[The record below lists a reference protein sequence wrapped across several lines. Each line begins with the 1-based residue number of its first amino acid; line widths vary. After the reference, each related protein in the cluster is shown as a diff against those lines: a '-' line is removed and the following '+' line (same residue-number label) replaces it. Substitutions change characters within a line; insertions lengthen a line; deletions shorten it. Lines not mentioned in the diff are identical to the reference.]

1 MKDFRGKVVVITGAG
16 SGIGRELA
24 WQLAARGAVLALND
38 LRGGPLAET
47 WAELPE
53 AARGLQRAFDV
64 GDRAAVQDFA
74 NAVYDALGRVDV
86 VINNAGFS
94 VRQQPVLYTRVE
106 DYERTLRV
114 NLWGVIYGSLAF
126 LPYLRERPEA
136 SLVNVSS
143 VFGLFA
149 FPGSGPY
156 NVSKFGV
163 RGFTETLRVEM
174 GKLLHVCCVHP
185 GGIATNIHRNVEIA
199 DPAERERFIRTFE
212 RQARTSA
219 WAAARRIIRGIER
232 REPRVLI
239 GRDAYW
245 IDKITR
251 LLPGRY
257 ERVLARWFK
266 PEQFLARRGDQR
278 ASEG

>member
-1 MKDFRGKVVVITGAG
+1 MQFNEKVVVITGAG

-38 LRGGPLAET
+38 YNETSLEET

-53 AARGLQRAFDV
+53 RTRGLRKVFDV
-64 GDRAAVQDFA
+64 GDQDAMRAFA
-74 NAVYDALGRVDV
+74 DETHKTLGRVDV
-86 VINNAGFS
+86 VINNAGMS
-94 VRQQPVLYTRVE
+94 VRQQSVTKLDIE
-106 DYERTLRV
+106 AYERTLQV
-114 NLWGVIYGSLAF
+114 NLWGVIYGSQFF
-126 LPYLRERPEA
+126 LPYLRQQADA
-136 SLVNVSS
+136 SLVNISS

-163 RGFTETLRVEM
+163 RGYTETLRVEL
-174 GKLLHVCCVHP
+174 GKLMHICCVHP
-185 GGIATNIHRNVEIA
+185 GGIATNIHRNVVIDDER
-199 DPAERERFIRTFE
+199 ERERFIRNFE
-212 RQARTSA
+212 KQAKTT
-219 WAAARRIIRGIER
+219 AAQAAGKIIKAIETKKRRL
-232 REPRVLI
+232 LI

-251 LLPGRY
+251 LMPGNY

-266 PEQFLARRGDQR
+266 PEQFL
-278 ASEG
+278 

>member
-1 MKDFRGKVVVITGAG
+1 MKDFKGKVVVVTGAG

-24 WQLAARGAVLALND
+24 WQLAARGAVLAIND
-38 LRGGPLAET
+38 VKGEPLAET

-53 AARGLQRAFDV
+53 RTRGLQRVFDV
-64 GDRAAVQDFA
+64 GDRQAMQDFA
-74 NAVYDALGRVDV
+74 NAVKDGLGRVDV

-94 VRQQPVLYTRVE
+94 VRQQPVAYSRIE
-106 DYERTLRV
+106 DFERTLRV

-126 LPYLRERPEA
+126 LPYLREQPEA

-174 GKLLHVCCVHP
+174 GKLMHICCVHP
-185 GGIATNIHRNVEIA
+185 GGIATNIHRNVEIE
-199 DPAERERFIRTFE
+199 DPQEREQFLRNFE
-212 RQARTSA
+212 RQAKTTA
-219 WAAARRIIRGIER
+219 WEAARQIIRGIER
-232 REPRVLI
+232 EQPRVLI

-257 ERVLARWFK
+257 ERVLARWFQ
-266 PEQFLARRGDQR
+266 PEKFLARRPDQP
-278 ASEG
+278 SG

>member
-1 MKDFRGKVVVITGAG
+1 MKDFKGKVVVITGAG

-24 WQLAARGAVLALND
+24 WQLAARGAILAIND
-38 LRGGPLAET
+38 LKGEALAET

-53 AARGLQRAFDV
+53 RTRGLQRVFDV
-64 GDRAAVQDFA
+64 GDRKAVQDFA
-74 NAVYDALGRVDV
+74 NAVKESLGRVDV

-94 VRQQPVLYTRVE
+94 VRQQPVAYSRIE

-114 NLWGVIYGSLAF
+114 NLWGVIYGSMAF
-126 LPYLRERPEA
+126 LPYLREQPEA

-174 GKLLHVCCVHP
+174 GKLMHICCVHP
-185 GGIATNIHRNVEIA
+185 GGIATNIHRNVEIE
-199 DPAERERFIRTFE
+199 DPEERDRFIRTFE
-212 RQARTSA
+212 KQANTTA
-219 WAAARRIIRGIER
+219 WQAARQIIRGIER
-232 REPRVLI
+232 EKPRVLI

-245 IDKITR
+245 IDKVTR
-251 LLPGRY
+251 LMPARY
-257 ERVLARWFK
+257 ERVLARWFN
-266 PEQFLARRGDQR
+266 PEKFLAQPK
-278 ASEG
+278 S